1 MIAISNENSSIHVYE
16 LNENKTI
23 YTNSLKKKAK
33 MIETGL
39 YRELV
44 GGHSST
50 VFKSKFTHDSKYL
63 VSCGDDNTACLWN
76 LNKTKQIKQNDTD
89 EEEDDDDENNEEN
102 FDSKLKSC
110 FGPNSESNASLV
122 TCYSGHLYSIWDLE
136 LFSQLNLFVTAS
148 KDATARL
155 WSFDRIYPLR
165 VFAGHQSDVNCVKF
179 HPNVSKHP

>member
-76 LNKTKQIKQNDTD
+76 LNKTNKTKRY
-89 EEEDDDDENNEEN
+89 
-102 FDSKLKSC
+102 
-110 FGPNSESNASLV
+110 G
-122 TCYSGHLYSIWDLE
+122 
-136 LFSQLNLFVTAS
+136 
-148 KDATARL
+148 
-155 WSFDRIYPLR
+155 
-165 VFAGHQSDVNCVKF
+165 
-179 HPNVSKHP
+179 